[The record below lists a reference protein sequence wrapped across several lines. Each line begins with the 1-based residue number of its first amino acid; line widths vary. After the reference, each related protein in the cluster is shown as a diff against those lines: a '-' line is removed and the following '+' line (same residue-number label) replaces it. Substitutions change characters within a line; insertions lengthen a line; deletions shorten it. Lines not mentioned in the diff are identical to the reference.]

1 MRVWVTGCNGLL
13 GQKLL
18 ETIPGGFH
26 CVGIDLQERAILA
39 DRCEYVR
46 LDLGDRNEIKDL
58 ALGDKPDWIINAAAY
73 THVDAAETER
83 DACWQ
88 ANVIGTENVAYAA
101 RKAHARVLHV
111 STDYIFDGT
120 DGPYKEDDKPNPI
133 GFYGRSKLA
142 SENALIISEIDYI
155 VVRLMVLYGLT
166 VDRKSNFVVWLL
178 DQLVQNNPV
187 RIVDDQY
194 GNTTLADELAEA
206 MWVCVQRQARGVYH
220 IAGPEI
226 INRYQFA
233 QMIADQF
240 EMNKDLISPL
250 STKELAQPAPR
261 PLKSGLIVDKAR
273 NELGIQLST
282 TETAL
287 SRLKKQWDALK

>member
-46 LDLGDRNEIKDL
+46 LDLSDRNEVKDL
-58 ALGDKPDWIINAAAY
+58 ALGDKPDWIIHTAAF
-73 THVDAAETER
+73 TRVDAAETER

-101 RKAHARVLHV
+101 RKAHSRVLHV
-111 STDYIFDGT
+111 STDYIFDGA

-142 SENALIISEIDYI
+142 SENALIISEVEHV

-166 VDRKSNFVVWLL
+166 MDQKPNFVIWLL
-178 DQLVQNNPV
+178 DQLGENKPV
-187 RIVDDQY
+187 NIVNDQY

-206 MWVCVQRQARGVYH
+206 MWTCVERQARGVYH
-220 IAGPEI
+220 IAGPDI

-233 QMIADQF
+233 QMIADRF
-240 EMNKDLISPL
+240 DLDKNLISPL

-261 PLKSGLIVDKAR
+261 PLKSGLVVDKAR
-273 NELGIQLST
+273 NDLGIQLSAT
-282 TETAL
+282 DNAL
-287 SRLKKQWDALK
+287 MRFKKQWDARK